1 MSQPSE
7 FLDYDSSPN
16 SKLKSLAF
24 GFCMDKK
31 IVYERNELVV
41 EDLINGLKE
50 RVSTFCLIDKR

>member
-1 MSQPSE
+1 
-7 FLDYDSSPN
+7 
-16 SKLKSLAF
+16 
-24 GFCMDKK
+24 MDKK